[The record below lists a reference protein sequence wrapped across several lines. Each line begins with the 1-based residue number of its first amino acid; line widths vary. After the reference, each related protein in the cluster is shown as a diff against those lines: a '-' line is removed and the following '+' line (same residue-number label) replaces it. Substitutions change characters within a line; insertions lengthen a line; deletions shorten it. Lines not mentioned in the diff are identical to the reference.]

1 MSLQRNDQPE
11 PQTSTQQP
19 MSLDDLWEQMLAMR
33 QNSVQEAEDKCQVA
47 LLLATVNKLCGEQTN
62 FMTEVESKLDK
73 INHNQIRT
81 LNLQEQYKKEI
92 GADASRLL
100 NTFYHA
106 IQEKQ
111 NTAFEEF
118 SEKNNA
124 AIEKMT
130 TEAKTCAERIHN
142 AAYHAE
148 NATKKLF
155 RITKIADLIYYIA
168 PAAVLADLLFRVI
181 QFLT

>member
-1 MSLQRNDQPE
+1 MSLQRNDQQE

-33 QNSVQEAEDKCQVA
+33 QDSVQEAEDKCQVA
-47 LLLATVNKLCGEQTN
+47 LLLATVNKLCGEQKN
-62 FMTEVESKLDK
+62 FMIEVKGQLDK
-73 INHNQIRT
+73 INHNQIQT

-106 IQEKQ
+106 IQEKH
-111 NTAFEEF
+111 NTAFEDF

-124 AIEKMT
+124 AIDKMT
-130 TEAKTCAERIHN
+130 ATTKSCTERINN
-142 AAYHAE
+142 AANHAE

-155 RITKIADLIYYIA
+155 RITRIADLMYYIA

-181 QFLT
+181 QFFA

>member
-1 MSLQRNDQPE
+1 MSLQRNEQPE
-11 PQTSTQQP
+11 PQTSNQP
-19 MSLDDLWEQMLAMR
+19 LLNLEDLWEKMLAMR
-33 QNSVQEAEDKCQVA
+33 HENAQEAEDRCQVA
-47 LLLATVNKLCGEQTN
+47 LLLKTVNKLCGEQTN
-62 FMTEVESKLDK
+62 FMTEVKNQLDK

-111 NTAFEEF
+111 KTTFEEF
-118 SEKNNA
+118 SEKNNST
-124 AIEKMT
+124 IEKMT
-130 TEAKTCAERIHN
+130 AEAKSCAERIHN
-142 AAYHAE
+142 ASYHAE
-148 NATKKLF
+148 SATKKLF
-155 RITKIADLIYYIA
+155 RITKIADLMYYIA

-181 QFLT
+181 QFFA